1 MKHFLSFCNLYSK
14 NHGLKSNIG
23 FTYSYSP
30 KKVNFLDTSV
40 TLENDGTLSTN
51 LYCKPASVHQYLNKQ
66 SCHPPHTIT
75 AIPKSQ
81 FIRIRRICTHLDD
94 YSKNATL
101 FIKIFLQ
108 RGYKPKYLKQISE
121 EVAKMN
127 RDELLETRNKPKSDR
142 IPFVITWHHHLKDLP
157 FIVQRAYSKTA
168 EKHPEFTETFKKPP
182 MLAFRR
188 PRNLFSHL
196 VHSKYVESKKYINVT
211 KTRSFIENC
220 MRRTDTIINSQN
232 NRQCKIQGGSA
243 NDQGVIYAAECTKH
257 SLIYTGQTG
266 DKLSNRFN
274 RHRSDIKC
282 YPTQCELSKHF
293 NENDC
298 LFEKDLAVY
307 ILEKVD
313 GPESLR
319 LFKEDKWIMRLD
331 TSAPNGLNIH
341 LNDLGNLYKSLFD

>member
-1 MKHFLSFCNLYSK
+1 MKSSIK
-14 NHGLKSNIG
+14 
-23 FTYSYSP
+23 FTYTYSE
-30 KKVNFLDTSV
+30 KEVNFLDTKLKMEDNGS
-40 TLENDGTLSTN
+40 LSTN
-51 LYCKPASVHQYLNKQ
+51 LYCKPSSAHQYLNKQ
-66 SCHPPHTIT
+66 SSHPPHTIKS
-75 AIPKSQ
+75 IPKSQ
-81 FIRIRRICTHLDD
+81 FIRIRRICSFIED
-94 YSKNATL
+94 YSENVKIFT
-101 FIKIFLQ
+101 KIFLK
-108 RGYKPKYLKQISE
+108 RGYKLKNLNKIAI
-121 EVAKMN
+121 EVSNMN
-127 RDELLETRNKPKSDR
+127 RDELLEDKVKVKNDR
-142 IPFVITWHHHLKDLP
+142 IPLVITWHHHLKDLP
-157 FIVQRAYSKTA
+157 YIVQRAYSKTA

-220 MRRTDTIINSQN
+220 MKRTDTIINSQN

-282 YPTQCELSKHF
+282 YPTRCELSKHF

-341 LNDLGNLYKSLFD
+341 LNDLGSLYKSLFD